1 MMFDCKFFKFDGIAV
16 GLLTVP
22 IKFKRIYLLIH
33 ILRSSQVIIS
43 KKSPS
48 LYKRCSTF
56 VQMMF
61 DCKFFKFDGIA
72 VGLLTVPITFKRI
85 YLLIHILRSSQL
97 IISEKGPSLYK
108 CCSSFVQMMF
118 DCKFFKFDGIAVGL
132 MTVPITFK
140 RIYLLIHILRSSQVI
155 ISEKSPSLYKG
166 CSTFV
171 QMMFDCKFFKF
182 EGIAVGL
189 LPVPTTFKRIY
200 LLIHILRSS
209 QVIISEKSPSLY
221 K

>member
-72 VGLLTVPITFKRI
+72 VGLLTVP
-85 YLLIHILRSSQL
+85 
-97 IISEKGPSLYK
+97 
-108 CCSSFVQMMF
+108 
-118 DCKFFKFDGIAVGL
+118 
-132 MTVPITFK
+132 
-140 RIYLLIHILRSSQVI
+140 
-155 ISEKSPSLYKG
+155 
-166 CSTFV
+166 
-171 QMMFDCKFFKF
+171 
-182 EGIAVGL
+182 
-189 LPVPTTFKRIY
+189 TTFKRIY

-221 K
+221 KLCSTFVQMMFDCKFFKFDGIAVGLLTVPTTFKRIYLLIHILRSSQVIISEKSPS